1 MSEPVI
7 TSSLTTSAPPSSKRS
22 KKRNSLSFF
31 SNRNPLHQLENSIGP
46 SDESPP
52 PFLGTNV
59 PASPSSP
66 EGKRRFRDRL
76 SLSKRRFCRE
86 SEDLVGPKFPKDIP
100 LPLYLHAAAATS
112 QLHVSEDQGHPPSS
126 TMAPAND
133 FSTSSRFTEASCST
147 PHFEEVTSQAPDN
160 EPPTSSPFTDAS
172 SAPRFEEAYPPVTP
186 PPPSHP
192 PLQKSISLKRFLSRG
207 SEDSSADFDTSIS
220 VLMDDISRP
229 STIYAIPRENSASN
243 RGLIKEFRG
252 PLSELALLPNGS
264 MKLGKSHRAFFELR
278 KERLLWGNGFG
289 STPIPGR
296 PKHFQQLQQSA
307 EQVNRESFQEYLK
320 LHSRIGRPYRRPFSD
335 PLVIASLHEHQ
346 SENSPL
352 RRRFQPQIQ
361 IAETIIQWEDLSHD
375 PSNAYLTIERGPAF
389 KMLESSVLWIPDDH
403 PILKDYS
410 FFTTLPDPDGNP
422 VMFSDRNEVD
432 LLREHLIRGRQVWLV
447 KTENGKRGI
456 NFEKT
461 AAFDDA
467 RMVFVTQQYTT
478 PLKKFCR
485 RGQTN
490 CIKNL
495 NLIYN
500 VSSFCNLK
508 EEVEKS
514 RQAARE
520 EEERPRSLEHSGGLA
535 IDRGLIDAF
544 VGGNARLSLAIKEA
558 GHRAHIART
567 TGLSKRDNRAGW
579 STTRKAIK
587 FLRDPVTESVQ
598 WWKRMRAKSEQAI
611 LEAQFANCGPF
622 MPPPLNPNPGED
634 ACECGPVCRLNE
646 VDPSRERMREQDI
659 ITGPTEEQ
667 LKRRK
672 EILKH
677 ISSEP
682 VPTYVDEMRGRKGK
696 EILGSERQSTIR
708 RKFPFL
714 NLKHA
719 SELQH
724 RSNTL
729 RSVSPVTSG
738 SITPK
743 SKPLITWVH
752 SNRMAPPPGCNHV
765 LYQRKLPV
773 NRYGRIIET
782 IQDKTAFRDELQK
795 IRWFMDLVDRG
806 DCLPSDW
813 NNPEKKVLKQWGP
826 DIHVIFTESYEEFS
840 RQESNDDVRKEW
852 NKHYPLPGWSFS
864 EVDLF
869 PSPVLASLGS
879 STYRIPPPKKEGST
893 QIKVD
898 KGAMAR
904 IRSRTLPE
912 EDALPPPTA
921 PRLSPR
927 EYPSFSTRALRRSS
941 SKSSL
946 QREEQDSLQCSEPS
960 FPLDAFN
967 TPSSL
972 TQKRNSSE
980 SPRSSKTF
988 DDSFVSFEDD
998 PSPLT
1003 QPVQAEFSIV
1013 VGTSSQEVVLSENLE
1028 QEKISTAFS
1037 SEQQNRPD
1045 SPTLPSSVQSY
1056 PAVNASALLP
1066 EAMISGYSDQ
1076 RATPTLEGV
1085 QSGRFSPTNPTPVK
1099 ASAAAEISSH
1109 SPEAILFASTPQEK
1123 TFSTTL
1129 EDTTRST
1136 HVTFAGSAGHY
1147 KSRASK
1153 DSGYSPVIG
1162 ESTNI
1167 EGKGIEKTDWVEING
1182 KPKGNEDA

>member
-7 TSSLTTSAPPSSKRS
+7 TSSLTTSALPSSKMS
-22 KKRNSLSFF
+22 KKRNSLSSF
-31 SNRNPLHQLENSIGP
+31 SNLNPLHQLENSIGP
-46 SDESPP
+46 GDESPP

-59 PASPSSP
+59 PVSPSSP
-66 EGKRRFRDRL
+66 EGKRRFRYKL
-76 SLSKRRFCRE
+76 SLSKRRFCRG
-86 SEDLVGPKFPKDIP
+86 SEDLVGPKFPNDIS

-112 QLHVSEDQGHPPSS
+112 QLHVSEDQVHSPSS
-126 TMAPAND
+126 TMAPAKD
-133 FSTSSRFTEASCST
+133 FSTSSPFTEASCST
-147 PHFEEVTSQAPDN
+147 PHFEEATSQAPDN
-160 EPPTSSPFTDAS
+160 EPPISSLFTDAS
-172 SAPRFEEAYPPVTP
+172 SAPRFEEVSPPVTP

-192 PLQKSISLKRFLSRG
+192 PLQKSTSLKRFLSRG
-207 SEDSSADFDTSIS
+207 SEDSGADFDTSIS
-220 VLMDDISRP
+220 VLMDNISRP

-252 PLSELALLPNGS
+252 ALSELALLSNGS
-264 MKLGKSHRAFFELR
+264 MKLGKSHRASFELR
-278 KERLLWGNGFG
+278 KERLLWETDFG
-289 STPIPGR
+289 PRPIPER
-296 PKHFQQLQQSA
+296 PKHFQRLEQSA
-307 EQVNRESFQEYLK
+307 EQVDHERLQEYLK
-320 LHSRIGRPYRRPFSD
+320 LHRRIVRPYRRPFSD
-335 PLVIASLHEHQ
+335 PLVIASLHDHP
-346 SENSPL
+346 SENAPP

-375 PSNAYLTIERGPAF
+375 PFNSYLTIGRGPAF

-410 FFTTLPDPDGNP
+410 FFTTLPDPEGNP
-422 VMFSDRNEVD
+422 VMCSDRNEVD

-447 KTENGKRGI
+447 KTENGKRRI

-478 PLKKFCR
+478 PLKKFCQ
-485 RGQTN
+485 RGETN

-495 NLIYN
+495 KLIYN
-500 VSSFCNLK
+500 VSSFCNLE

-520 EEERPRSLEHSGGLA
+520 EEERPRSLEHSGGLV
-535 IDRGLIDAF
+535 IDRGIIDAF

-558 GHRAHIART
+558 GLRAHIART

-579 STTRKAIK
+579 SRTRNTME
-587 FLRDPVTESVQ
+587 FLRDPVTESVR
-598 WWKRMRAKSEQAI
+598 WWRRMRAKSEQAT

-634 ACECGPVCRLNE
+634 ACECGPVCQLNE
-646 VDPSRERMREQDI
+646 VDPTRRRMREQDI
-659 ITGPTEEQ
+659 ITGPTAEQ

-677 ISSEP
+677 INSEP
-682 VPTYVDEMRGRKGK
+682 FPTYVDEMRGKKGK

-708 RKFPFL
+708 RKIRFL

-719 SELQH
+719 SELQQ

-729 RSVSPVTSG
+729 RGLSPVTSG
-738 SITPK
+738 SSTPK

-765 LYQRKLPV
+765 LYQRELPV
-773 NRYGRIIET
+773 NRHGRIIET

-795 IRWFMDLVDRG
+795 IRWFMNLVDRG

-813 NNPEKKVLKQWGP
+813 TNPEKEVLKQWGP
-826 DIHVIFTESYEEFS
+826 DIHIMFTESYDEFS

-869 PSPVLASLGS
+869 PCPVLPSLGS
-879 STYRIPPPKKEGST
+879 SIYRIPPPKKEGSI

-898 KGAMAR
+898 KGAMSR

-912 EDALPPPTA
+912 EDALPPTA
-921 PRLSPR
+921 PRLSPP

-946 QREEQDSLQCSEPS
+946 QREEQYSLRCSEPS

-998 PSPLT
+998 LSPLT
-1003 QPVQAEFSIV
+1003 QPVQVEFYTV

-1037 SEQQNRPD
+1037 RKQQNRPD
-1045 SPTLPSSVQSY
+1045 SPTLPAPVQSS
-1056 PAVNASALLP
+1056 PAVEASAVLP

-1076 RATPTLEGV
+1076 RATPTLEGLR
-1085 QSGRFSPTNPTPVK
+1085 SGRFSPTNPTPVE
-1099 ASAAAEISSH
+1099 ASAAAVISTH
-1109 SPEAILFASTPQEK
+1109 SSEAILFASLPQEEA
-1123 TFSTTL
+1123 FSTTL
-1129 EDTTRST
+1129 EKAQSA
-1136 HVTFAGSAGHY
+1136 HVTFAGSAGHH
-1147 KSRASK
+1147 KGRASK

-1162 ESTNI
+1162 ESTNM
-1167 EGKGIEKTDWVEING
+1167 EGKAIEKTVWAEING
-1182 KPKGNEDA
+1182 KAEGNEDA